1 MMTFNELWEIFKD
14 EIPNRIQDH
23 SGLNYFVTNR
33 SKFEGWLKVEIVDIL
48 SKYSNE
54 IYPEKDRIDIVFEDW
69 AIELKTSNTNYRYE
83 GVVNKTKN
91 IKGNRESIIKDIDD
105 LKNNDEYKNKAVL
118 FIIFPLTLG
127 KVDWEMHIEQ
137 ISSNLKELK
146 YKEFSFSN
154 NVKSVL
160 YFGLV

>member
-1 MMTFNELWEIFKD
+1 MTFNELWEIFKE
-14 EIPNRIQDH
+14 EIPNKIQYH
-23 SGLNYFVTNR
+23 SGLSYFVKNR

-83 GVVNKTKN
+83 GVVNKTRPITRN
-91 IKGNRESIIKDIDD
+91 IESIIKDIDD
-105 LKNNDEYKNKAVL
+105 LQNNHKYNNKAVL
-118 FIIFPLTLG
+118 FIIFPLTLD
-127 KVDWEMHIEQ
+127 KADWEVHISQ
-137 ISSNLKELK
+137 IKTKVQELK
-146 YKEFSFSN
+146 YQEFSFN
-154 NVKSVL
+154 NDVKSVL